1 MINAHILPHF
11 FRPRPL
17 TPTGRFAKSVEKT
30 SALEKVEPKLK
41 DTLEKEPGSAKGPL
55 VVEQIM
61 MRDVVAVPPT
71 LRLEE
76 LAQLFVER
84 KVSGFPV
91 VGVEGQLL
99 GLVSQK
105 DLVTSMVEQAQER
118 RESFSGAMF
127 MDFPDQFGVL
137 PGGRVSDIMT
147 PFVYYATPDT
157 PIVEI
162 IDLMQEHGIHRVVVT
177 EHGHLRGMVTSAQL
191 LKVLR
196 DILA

>member
-17 TPTGRFAKSVEKT
+17 TPTGRHAKTVEKT
-30 SALEKVEPKLK
+30 APIEPVELHVK
-41 DTLEKEPGSAKGPL
+41 DVLDEDEEAPNGAL
-55 VVEQIM
+55 VVEDIM
-61 MRDVVAVPPT
+61 KRDVVAVPPN

-76 LAQLFVER
+76 LAELFVER

-91 VGVEGQLL
+91 VGVNGELL

-105 DLVTSMVEQAQER
+105 DLVTSMVEQAHEKK
-118 RESFSGAMF
+118 ESFSGAMF
-127 MDFPDQFGVL
+127 MDFPDQFGVM
-137 PGGRVSDIMT
+137 PGGRVADIMT

-157 PIVEI
+157 PLVEI
-162 IDLMQEHGIHRVVVT
+162 IDLMQEHGIHRVLVT
-177 EHGHLRGMVTSAQL
+177 EHGHLRGMVTATQL

-196 DILA
+196 DLLI